1 MQRIKSRFGGFFAV
15 AAVAAVGIAALVEV
29 PSAVAGPKAHA
40 STTSAQLK
48 AAEAAIAPFETTPTS
63 IGRSEPLAKPVK
75 GKVFDVLDD
84 GTPFVAQLV
93 IGVQQAVAALGD
105 KVRVITQQGDT
116 PQAVQAAWNQI
127 VANPPAVVLSE
138 GDPTALYHTQL
149 EALHAKHV
157 PVVAFFTNEDPLLA
171 ANIYGP
177 PQYRELGRLQADYII
192 AKSHGKANVLVLALP
207 QIAGLQGS
215 VNSLLA
221 TLKSSCSGCQEG
233 YVDTQL
239 SDIGKN
245 DPGTAVSYLQKNP
258 GINWIEFADPDE
270 QIGVPEALA
279 GAGVKGISEMTG
291 AGGKV
296 NYSYIKAGLSTVDA
310 SQPPTFSAW
319 ALVDAAA
326 RALDHQKIPVHFFP
340 MEFLTK
346 AQLTF
351 NINNEWPDVPNFE
364 KKFEALWRAKK

>member
-1 MQRIKSRFGGFFAV
+1 M
-15 AAVAAVGIAALVEV
+15 
-29 PSAVAGPKAHA
+29 
-40 STTSAQLK
+40 
-48 AAEAAIAPFETTPTS
+48 
-63 IGRSEPLAKPVK
+63 AKPVK
-75 GKVFDVLDD
+75 GKIFDVLDD
-84 GTPFVAQLV
+84 GTPFVSQLV
-93 IGVQQAVAALGD
+93 IAVQQAVAALGD

-116 PQAVQAAWNQI
+116 PQAIQAAWNQI

-177 PQYRELGRLQADYII
+177 PQYRELGRLEADYII

-279 GAGVKGISEMTG
+279 GAGIKGTSEMTG
-291 AGGKV
+291 AGWQGQLLA
-296 NYSYIKAGLSTVDA
+296 YIKAGLSTVDA

-319 ALVDAAA
+319 ALVRRRCA
-326 RALDHQKIPVHFFP
+326 RLRSSRKIPVHFFP
-340 MEFLTK
+340 MEFLAK

-364 KKFEALWRAKK
+364 KEVRGPLEGQEVNQERLPAESRQGTLRCWRSLGST